1 MSKENK
7 SQELTLKNIEKTI
20 NYFIEEIDQNELMSK
35 KHEKVCKTLRYRTLS
50 YLSFCSYWMCFNFS
64 FYFFSFYFYK
74 N

>member
-35 KHEKVCKTLRYRTLS
+35 K
-50 YLSFCSYWMCFNFS
+50 
-64 FYFFSFYFYK
+64 
-74 N
+74 